1 MLIIIFDITLESVR
15 KLNVPDCWTA
25 DLNPE
30 ACAFYVI
37 PTRLTFTC
45 SKSTIKTLE
54 KGVKYVKKAI
64 KTPERCHW
72 RCSAVF
78 IVNFEHIS
86 HIFSNFSIVDF
97 EQVNVSCEV
106 AGVTC

>member
-1 MLIIIFDITLESVR
+1 MLIIIFDIALESVR

-30 ACAFYVI
+30 DFHCAFYVI
-37 PTRLTFTC
+37 LTRLTFTC

-64 KTPERCHW
+64 KTPERCH
-72 RCSAVF
+72 
-78 IVNFEHIS
+78 
-86 HIFSNFSIVDF
+86 
-97 EQVNVSCEV
+97 
-106 AGVTC
+106 